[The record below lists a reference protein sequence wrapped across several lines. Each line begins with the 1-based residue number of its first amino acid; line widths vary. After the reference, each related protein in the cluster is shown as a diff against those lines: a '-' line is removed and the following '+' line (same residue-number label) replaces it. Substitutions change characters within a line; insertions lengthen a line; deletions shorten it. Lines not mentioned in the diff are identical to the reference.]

1 MMNDAG
7 RSFGAALALCL
18 CVGAGPVLAKPLL
31 EIVAENDTVIGT
43 LDFAPGQE
51 ICLTWSHSVT
61 GGKVADC
68 FENRRNALVLTRS
81 YLHDFAA
88 GLGEVEGR
96 GTIAPAPEGGY
107 WITGIDETIPDNAL
121 TLRIGTSRVGHVL
134 SNGAQTFALSDIA
147 AGARVL
153 LRLRPDPR

>member
-1 MMNDAG
+1 MINDAG
-7 RSFGAALALCL
+7 RSFGAALAFCL
-18 CVGAGPVLAKPLL
+18 CGAAGPLAAQPVLA
-31 EIVAENDTVIGT
+31 IVTEDGAVTGR
-43 LDFAPGQE
+43 LDFAPDQE
-51 ICLTWSHSVT
+51 ICLTWAHSVT

-88 GLGEVEGR
+88 GLGEVAGR

-121 TLRIGTSRVGHVL
+121 TLRIGSARVGHVL
-134 SNGAQTFALSDIA
+134 SNGSQSLKLSDMA
-147 AGARVL
+147 PGARVL
-153 LRLRPDPR
+153 LRLQPDPR